1 MILLSLFAQSAD
13 EFQTLL
19 NSTDQT
25 LIAFFFTDSDPF
37 LQQLPS
43 LINKSPA
50 PVYSI
55 NCSQPSSADYC
66 ARFNFNSF
74 PQLLSFNSQNNRV
87 KTLKKE
93 LSVQNALRFISENV
107 KHNVKKFKKVEEFM
121 NALEYKQIVVIQKD
135 TQIKPLWI
143 KLSQGIQII
152 ILGGFDKGK
161 YDQLSASEFA
171 HAGLEIGFNL
181 YYYDKEIVKYPG
193 QEIMKDVEEFVL
205 KYTGKQE
212 L

>member
-1 MILLSLFAQSAD
+1 MILLLSLATHSAD
-13 EFQTLL
+13 EFQSVL

-25 LIAFFFTDSDPF
+25 LIAFFFTNSDPF
-37 LQQLPS
+37 LLQLPQ

-50 PVYSI
+50 PIHSI
-55 NCSQPSSADYC
+55 NCSNSDYC

-74 PQLLSFNSQNNRV
+74 PQLLSFNSRNNRV
-87 KTLKKE
+87 KTLRKE
-93 LSVQNALRFISENV
+93 LSVQNALRFINENV

-121 NALEYKQIVVIQKD
+121 NALEFKSIVVIQKD

-143 KLSQGIQII
+143 KLSQNIQII

-181 YYYDKEIVKYPG
+181 YYYDKEIAKYTG

-205 KYTGKQE
+205 KYTRKQE